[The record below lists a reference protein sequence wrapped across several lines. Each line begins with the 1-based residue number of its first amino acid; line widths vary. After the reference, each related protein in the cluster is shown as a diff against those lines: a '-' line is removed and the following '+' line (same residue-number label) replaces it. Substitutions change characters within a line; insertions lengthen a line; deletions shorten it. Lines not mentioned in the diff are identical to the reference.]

1 LDILNKVR
9 VGNLKPVAFL
19 GDSFARLREFPAGAR
34 RNAGY
39 QLYRIQCGLEPD
51 DWKPMRAIGR
61 GVCEIRV
68 RHAGGAF
75 RVIYFAMLADTV
87 YVLHAFQKQTSATSK
102 RDLDSAAER
111 MRGVTR
117 TR

>member
-1 LDILNKVR
+1 MR
-9 VGNLKPVAFL
+9 AGHLKPVAFL

-34 RNAGY
+34 RKAGY

-68 RHAGGAF
+68 RHASGAF
-75 RVIYFAMLADTV
+75 RVIYFATLADAV
-87 YVLHAFQKQTSATSK
+87 YVLHAFQKKTRATSK
-102 RDLDSAAER
+102 RDLNLAAER
-111 MRGVTR
+111 MREVVR
-117 TR
+117 RR